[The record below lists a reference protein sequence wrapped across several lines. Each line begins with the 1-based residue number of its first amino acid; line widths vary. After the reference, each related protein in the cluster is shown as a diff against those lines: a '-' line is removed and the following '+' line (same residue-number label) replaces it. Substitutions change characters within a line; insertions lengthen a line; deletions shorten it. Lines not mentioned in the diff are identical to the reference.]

1 MERRVGVGWLG
12 FCRYVR
18 EGSTMP
24 VVPFLE
30 RALGAPALHV
40 PISQAT
46 DHMALKVRERLG
58 IWTIG
63 YWLSHSTL
71 VEVEVG

>member
-1 MERRVGVGWLG
+1 MEEWGWRVMEGLGGGGVVG
-12 FCRYVR
+12 CRYVR

-46 DHMALKVRERLG
+46 NHMALKVRVGLG
-58 IWTIG
+58 RW
-63 YWLSHSTL
+63 S
-71 VEVEVG
+71 VD